1 MLLYGARYLK
11 TLKIT
16 IMLLPDNIH
25 PENTIYY
32 NGALVLQSLQHKN
45 VQTLI
50 ELYQNV
56 RIKRDMSFSILIL
69 CLDWLYLIDVAEM
82 NDKGEVKLCS

>member
-50 ELYQNV
+50 ELYQNI
-56 RIKRDMSFSILIL
+56 RIKKDISFSILIL

-82 NDKGEVKLCS
+82 NDKGEVKLCL

>member
-56 RIKRDMSFSILIL
+56 RIKRDISFSILIL

>member
-1 MLLYGARYLK
+1 MHLFVARYLK
-11 TLKIT
+11 TLKII

-32 NGALVLQSLQHKN
+32 NGAFVLQSLQEKH
-45 VQTLI
+45 VQSLI

-56 RIKRDMSFSILIL
+56 KLKRDMSFSVLIL
-69 CLDWLYLIDVAEM
+69 CLDWLYLIDLAIINER
-82 NDKGEVKLCS
+82 GEVKLCS